1 MNLTTFKPNQ
11 MNKELDP
18 IALIDKAHDA
28 LTRKKGRPEYAPNA
42 HEIQAWI
49 DGYLN
54 QPIQF
59 PSHEEV
65 INNCPDADFSSRE
78 SWFRGT
84 IWMQER
90 VLELNHLNQTK

>member
-1 MNLTTFKPNQ
+1 MNLTTFKSNQ

-18 IALIDKAHDA
+18 KALIDKAHDA

-54 QPIQF
+54 ASNQP
-59 PSHEEV
+59 SERKV
-65 INNCPDADFSSRE
+65 IDNCPE
-78 SWFRGT
+78 SNDDEKWAWFIGAISKYNPT
-84 IWMQER
+84 DEAPHFT
-90 VLELNHLNQTK
+90 L